1 MSKIYKKLN
10 LALAFTLIFY
20 FWSFKTLR
28 MKAKNSLLFIAA
40 LLAASYVSN
49 AQNETQNQE
58 LDSVVITSS
67 RIHLPFKENSRT
79 ITVISSSDIMQSTA
93 TNVSELL
100 QQVAGVDMRR
110 RGVNGMQ
117 ADLYI
122 RGGSFDQTLLLIDGI
137 KVEDAQTGHH
147 TMNMA
152 LPIET
157 IERIE
162 IIKGPA
168 ARVFGQNAFTG
179 AINIVTKSNADS
191 VNVASFQLGSFGQQH
206 VSGTAGKDFG
216 NSSFIAHAS
225 VNTSDGYRHNTDFEN
240 QNYFVKSSFNKNNT
254 PIDVI
259 GYFTERKFGANG
271 FYASPSAINQYEE
284 TQSSLVGV
292 STHLKSK
299 KLTISPRLYW
309 KRNQDMYVFVRQNPS
324 IYRNLHQTNKVGAE
338 FNASYTS
345 KIGVTGFGVDVAKVY
360 ISSNN
365 LGKHERDMVNVFL
378 EHRFKFADDKL
389 DVTPGIAVNYFS
401 DFKFHAFPG
410 IDLGYQLNDQVKLY
424 ANAGYTYRIPTYTDL
439 FYNDPTTSGNENLNP
454 EEAITEE
461 IGIKYFNRNFNASA
475 AIFNRDSN
483 NLIDFVKENEG
494 DKWQATNIQDLN
506 TFGFEANA
514 AYGFKTAGFN
524 QNISAGYT
532 YLNENIDSNTFTFS
546 RYSINSLKHHFTATY
561 RSQFLKN
568 ITQSLVYKFAE
579 RTNGESYSVVDA
591 KITLALD
598 VFEFSIIGN
607 NIFNEAYTETNLVPM
622 PKGNVLLDLKYKF

>member
-1 MSKIYKKLN
+1 MKTLKYNLYL
-10 LALAFTLIFY
+10 LALLTTSY
-20 FWSFKTLR
+20 MSF
-28 MKAKNSLLFIAA
+28 
-40 LLAASYVSN
+40 
-49 AQNETQNQE
+49 AQEVQKEEQLE
-58 LDSVVITSS
+58 SVIISSS
-67 RIHLPFKENSRT
+67 RINLPFKENSRT
-79 ITVISSSDIMQSTA
+79 ITVISSKEIAQSAA

-100 QQVAGVDMRR
+100 QQVAGIDMRR

-152 LPIET
+152 LPIEV

-179 AINIVTKSNADS
+179 AINIVTKSDADN
-191 VNVASFQLGSFGQQH
+191 VNVAGFQIGSFGQEH
-206 VSGTAGKDFG
+206 FSGTAGKDFG

-225 VNTSDGYRHNTDFEN
+225 VNTSDGYRDNTDFEN
-240 QNYFVKSSFNKNNT
+240 QNYFLKSSFNKNNT

-271 FYASPSAINQYEE
+271 FYASPSAVNQYEE

-292 STHLKSK
+292 STAFKSEK
-299 KLTISPRLYW
+299 IIVKPRLYW
-309 KRNQDMYVFVRQNPS
+309 KRNQDMYIFVRQNPA
-324 IYRNLHQTNKVGAE
+324 IYRNLHQTNKIGAE

-345 KIGVTGFGVDVAKVY
+345 KVGVTGFGLDIAKVY
-360 ISSNN
+360 LSSNN
-365 LGKHERDMVNVFL
+365 LGKREREMVTLFL
-378 EHRFKFADDKL
+378 EHRFKFANNKL
-389 DVTPGIAVNYFS
+389 DIIPGIAVNYFS

-410 IDLGYQLNDQVKLY
+410 IDLGYQLNDNLKLY

-439 FYNDPTTSGNENLNP
+439 FYSDPTTLGNENLDP

-461 IGIKYFNRNFNASA
+461 IGIKYYAANFNASA

-483 NLIDFVKENEG
+483 NLIDYVKENES
-494 DKWQATNIQDLN
+494 DLWQATNIQDLN
-506 TFGFEANA
+506 SFGVEANA
-514 AYGFKTAGFN
+514 AYGFESFGFN
-524 QNISAGYT
+524 QNIALGYT
-532 YLNENIDSNTFTFS
+532 YLKEKLDSNTFKFS
-546 RYSINSLKHHFTATY
+546 RYSINSLKHHLTATY
-561 RSQFLKN
+561 RSQYIKN
-568 ITQSLVYKFAE
+568 ISQSIVYKFAE

-591 KITLALD
+591 KITLDLES
-598 VFEFSIIGN
+598 FEFSVIGN
-607 NIFNEAYTETNLVPM
+607 NIFNADYTETSLVPM
-622 PKGNVLLDLKYKF
+622 PKGNVLLGLKYKF

>member
-1 MSKIYKKLN
+1 M
-10 LALAFTLIFY
+10 LAQ
-20 FWSFKTLR
+20 TLR
-28 MKAKNSLLFIAA
+28 MKTRNSLLFIVA
-40 LLAASYVSN
+40 LLAASYASN
-49 AQNETQNQE
+49 AQNETKKE
-58 LDSVVITSS
+58 VLDSVVITSS

-79 ITVISSSDIMQSTA
+79 ITVISSEDIMQSAA
-93 TNVSELL
+93 TNVSDLL
-100 QQVAGVDMRR
+100 QQVSGIDMRR

-152 LPIET
+152 LPIEV

-179 AINIVTKSNADS
+179 AINIVTKNNADK
-191 VNVASFQLGSFGQQH
+191 VNVAGFQVGSFGQQH

-216 NSSFIAHAS
+216 NTSIIAHAS
-225 VNTSDGYRHNTDFEN
+225 VNTSEGYRHNTDFEN
-240 QNYFVKSSFNKNNT
+240 QNYFLKTSFNKNNT

-292 STHLKSK
+292 STSFKSERFIIK
-299 KLTISPRLYW
+299 PRMYW
-309 KRNQDMYVFVRQNPS
+309 KRNQDMYVFVRHNPA
-324 IYRNLHQTNKVGAE
+324 IYRNLHLTNKIGAE

-345 KIGVTGFGVDVAKVY
+345 KAGVTGFGVDVAKVY
-360 ISSNN
+360 LSSNN
-365 LGKHERDMVNVFL
+365 LGKRERDMVTLFL
-378 EHRFKFADDKL
+378 EHRFKFINDKL

-410 IDLGYQLNDQVKLY
+410 LDLGYQLNEKVKLY

-439 FYNDPTTSGNENLNP
+439 FYSDPTTLGNENLDP
-454 EEAITEE
+454 EESISEE
-461 IGIKYFNRNFNASA
+461 IGVKYSDKSINITA

-483 NLIDFVKENEG
+483 NLIDYVKENES

-506 TFGFEANA
+506 SFGIEANA
-514 AYGFKTAGFN
+514 SYGFKSLGYD
-524 QNISAGYT
+524 QNLAFGYT
-532 YLNENIDSNTFTFS
+532 YLKEKLDSNTFKFS
-546 RYSINSLKHHFTATY
+546 RYSINSLRHHVTTTF

-568 ITQSLVYKFAE
+568 ISQSIVYKFAE
-579 RTNGESYSVVDA
+579 RTNGISYGVVDA
-591 KITLALD
+591 KITLDLNS
-598 VFEFSIIGN
+598 FEFSVIGN
-607 NIFNEAYTETNLVPM
+607 NIFNASYTETNLVPM

>member
-1 MSKIYKKLN
+1 M
-10 LALAFTLIFY
+10 
-20 FWSFKTLR
+20 KTR
-28 MKAKNSLLFIAA
+28 NSLSFIVAF
-40 LLAASYVSN
+40 LAISYTSF
-49 AQNETQNQE
+49 AQNETKKE
-58 LDSVVITSS
+58 KLDSVLISSS
-67 RIHLPFKENSRT
+67 RIHLPFKENSRS
-79 ITVISSSDIMQSTA
+79 ITVISSEDIVRSTA
-93 TNVSELL
+93 TNVADLL
-100 QQVAGVDMRR
+100 QEVAGVDIRR

-137 KVEDAQTGHH
+137 KLDDAQTGHH

-152 LPIET
+152 LPIEV
-157 IERIE
+157 IKRIE

-179 AINIVTKSNADS
+179 AINIVTKSNADN
-191 VNVASFQLGSFGQQH
+191 VNVAGVQVGSFNQQH

-240 QNYFVKSSFNKNNT
+240 QNYFLKGSFNKNNT

-292 STHLKSK
+292 STSFKSE
-299 KLTISPRLYW
+299 KLTIKPRMYW
-309 KRNQDMYVFVRQNPS
+309 RRNQDMYVFVRQNPS

-338 FNASYTS
+338 FNASYAS
-345 KIGVTGFGVDVAKVY
+345 NIGVTGFGVDVAKVY
-360 ISSNN
+360 LSSNN
-365 LGKHERDMVNVFL
+365 LGKREREMVTMFL
-378 EHRFKFADDKL
+378 EHRFVFANKKL
-389 DVTPGIAVNYFS
+389 DVTPGVAVNYFS

-410 IDLGYQLNDQVKLY
+410 VDLGYLLNDNVKLY

-439 FYNDPTTSGNENLNP
+439 YYSDPTTLGNENLDP

-461 IGIKYFNRNFNASA
+461 IGVKYFNKNFSASA
-475 AIFNRDSN
+475 AIFNRDSD
-483 NLIDFVKENEG
+483 NLIDYVKESES

-506 TFGFEANA
+506 SFGIEANA
-514 AYGFKTAGFN
+514 TYGFKSLGFN
-524 QNISAGYT
+524 QNIKLGYT
-532 YLNENIDSNTFTFS
+532 YLKEKLDNNTFQFS
-546 RYSINSLKHHFTATY
+546 RYSINSLRHHFTTTIH
-561 RSQFLKN
+561 SQFFNK
-568 ITQSLVYKFAE
+568 ISQSIVYKFAE
-579 RTNGESYSVVDA
+579 RTNGGSYSVVDA
-591 KITLALD
+591 KITLDLNS
-598 VFEFSIIGN
+598 FEFSIIGN
-607 NIFNEAYTETNLVPM
+607 NIFNTNYSETNLVPM